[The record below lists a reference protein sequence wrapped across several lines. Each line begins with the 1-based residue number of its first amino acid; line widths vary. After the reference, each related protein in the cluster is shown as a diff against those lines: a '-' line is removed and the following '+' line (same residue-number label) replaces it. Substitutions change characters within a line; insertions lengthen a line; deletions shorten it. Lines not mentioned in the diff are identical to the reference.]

1 MRTPIT
7 YYGGKTNM
15 LPHLLPL
22 IPDHRVYVEGFA
34 GGAALF
40 WAKKPSPIEVLIDKN
55 GEVSNFYRVMKLD
68 FDSLCKE
75 IEATLHCEY
84 TFNKAKAIYKSPEGH
99 TELQRAWAFW
109 VSANMSFGGE
119 VGGSF
124 QWVRHHG
131 DNWHPAIFIANRRK
145 EFKYYKSRLKHVTI
159 RTKKIEDLIFKLDGN
174 DVFFYLDPPYVGAR
188 QGHYSGYTEEMFL
201 ELLQYIS
208 AIDGKFLLSSYPHK
222 TLNKFA
228 KKKGWNQISI
238 DMKRGV
244 QNGRKTE
251 VITWNY
257 DIKTSKTLTLF

>member
-1 MRTPIT
+1 MRAPIT

-119 VGGSF
+119 VGGTF
-124 QWVRHHG
+124 RWAWNKT
-131 DNWHPAIFIANRRK
+131 DNWHPAIAIANRRK
-145 EFKYYKSRLKHVTI
+145 EFRGYRSRLKHVTI
-159 RTKKIEDLIFKLDGN
+159 RVSKIEELILKLDGD
-174 DVFFYLDPPYVGAR
+174 DVFFYFDPPYINAG
-188 QGHYSGYTEEMFL
+188 QGHYFGYTEEEFL
-201 ELLQYIS
+201 EFLGYLPMIK
-208 AIDGKFLLSSYPHK
+208 GKFLLSSYPSEILSEFIVK
-222 TLNKFA
+222 N
-228 KKKGWNQISI
+228 GWNYEVLI
-238 DMKRGV
+238 MKSELSDK
-244 QNGRKTE
+244 QKSE
-251 VITWNY
+251 SLTWNY